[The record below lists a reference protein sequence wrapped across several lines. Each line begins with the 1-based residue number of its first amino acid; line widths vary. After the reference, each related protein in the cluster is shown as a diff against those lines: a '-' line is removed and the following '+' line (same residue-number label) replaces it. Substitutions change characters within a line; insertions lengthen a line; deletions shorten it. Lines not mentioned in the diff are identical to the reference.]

1 MNIIITGH
9 HIEITPA
16 IESYITNK
24 FHKIENRLNKV
35 VDVKFTLSVENKT
48 HVAESTMHLPKQD
61 IHAQASDGDMYHAIE
76 MLINKL
82 DKQIIRYKEKHN
94 DHHNQESLKYK

>member
-1 MNIIITGH
+1 
-9 HIEITPA
+9 
-16 IESYITNK
+16 
-24 FHKIENRLNKV
+24 
-35 VDVKFTLSVENKT
+35 
-48 HVAESTMHLPKQD
+48 MHLPKQD